1 MSYAPLNYY
10 NPSSLDLKVNTDSL
24 SGYFDRTNKRPLP
37 RCHPNEPPIC
47 RPDYQVGMQDAL
59 EVTMGEYSTAG
70 SKGLNRDFYGA
81 YLPKEPE
88 LTSKGIALALA
99 DGLGASKVSHIASEI
114 AVKSFLDDYFATSND
129 LTVKQAALQV
139 LRSINLWLNS
149 QGRCFD
155 LRYDLA
161 SSYLCA
167 FSAMVL
173 KECHAYLFHVGYSRI
188 YLLREGVLRQ
198 LTHDHLLE
206 VATDEYKLSRALG
219 FSNFLDIDVHSLEIL
234 PGDLFM
240 LASDGVHPYID
251 EKVVN
256 RYVTLL
262 PDDLPAVATA
272 LVQHALNRGSED
284 NMTVQLIRVDRM
296 KNRV

>member
-1 MSYAPLNYY
+1 MSYVPLKYH
-10 NPSSLDLKVNTDSL
+10 NPYSLDLKADTDGL
-24 SGYFDRTNKRPLP
+24 NGYFDQTNQRPLP

-47 RPDYQVGMQDAL
+47 RPDYQVGKQEAL
-59 EVTMGEYSTAG
+59 EVSMGEYSTAG
-70 SKGLNRDFYGA
+70 LKALNRDFYGA

-88 LTSKGIALALA
+88 LTNKGIALALA
-99 DGLGASKVSHIASEI
+99 DGINTSQVSHIASEI
-114 AVKSFLDDYFATSND
+114 AVKSFLDDYFATNND

-149 QGRCFD
+149 QSRCFD
-155 LRYDLA
+155 LRFDLT
-161 SSYLCA
+161 SSYLCG
-167 FSAMVL
+167 FSAMIL
-173 KECHAYLFHVGYSRI
+173 KDRYAHLFHVGDSRI
-188 YLLREGVLRQ
+188 YLLREGKLRQ

-206 VATDEYKLSRALG
+206 AAADEHKLSRALG
-219 FSNFLDIDVHSLEIL
+219 FSNFPDLDVHSLEIL

-240 LASDGVHPYID
+240 LISDGVHPYID
-251 EKVVN
+251 EEVVN

-262 PDDLPAVATA
+262 PDDLPTVATA